1 MDRAVVVT
9 GIGLVTPLGVGK
21 AAFAE
26 NLYAGR
32 SGIGPITAFDTARRP
47 SHLGAEA
54 RDFDPKDFISVK
66 NRRRMD
72 RLSQMAA
79 ASARMALED
88 AGFGVTPSNRD
99 RVGILLGTA
108 FGSTDVAARFV
119 GTLFREGPRRVNPI
133 LVPNTV
139 MNAPAGHAAIELGLR
154 GLNTTVNH
162 REASA
167 ETAIAYAAAEI
178 RKGRAD
184 AVLAGGADLFS
195 PFFMEIM
202 TRFKAL
208 SPLDGQTEAARP
220 YDRRRNGAVLGEGAG
235 LLCLES
241 GEQARA
247 RGAVPYCEIAGWGS
261 SSAPA
266 PPTDWPVD
274 PGGPVL
280 AMQRALAMA
289 GIDPRGIAV
298 VSGAANGGPRL
309 DRLESDALAAV
320 FGGNREAPWITSLKG
335 ALGESFSSGGIRSA
349 AMALSLRDGV
359 VPPTLGLERPLAPLR
374 FARDEAKR
382 GSLEWGMVTALA
394 SGGTFAAL
402 VLKRTDATP
411 GKGETSDESR

>member
-1 MDRAVVVT
+1 MDRPVVVT
-9 GIGLVTPLGVGK
+9 GVGLVTPLGIGK

-32 SGIGPITAFDTARRP
+32 SGIGPVTTFDTARLP

-72 RLSQMAA
+72 RLSQMAT

-88 AGFGVTPSNRD
+88 AGFGVRPSNRD

-108 FGSTDVAARFV
+108 FGGTDVAARFV
-119 GTLFREGPRRVNPI
+119 GTLFREGPHRVNPI

-184 AVLAGGADLFS
+184 VILAGGADLFS

-208 SPLDGQTEAARP
+208 SPLDDQAEAARP
-220 YDRRRNGAVLGEGAG
+220 YDRHRNGAILGEGAG

-241 GEQARA
+241 GEQALA
-247 RGAVPYCEIAGWGS
+247 RGAIPYCEIAGWGA

-289 GIDPRGIAV
+289 GIGPRGIAV

-309 DRLESDALAAV
+309 DRLETDALAAV
-320 FGGNREAPWITSLKG
+320 FADSHETPWITSIKG

-349 AMALSLRDGV
+349 AMALSLKDGI
-359 VPPTLGLERPLAPLR
+359 VPPTLGLERPMAPLP
-374 FARDEAKR
+374 FAGGDPRR
-382 GSLEWGMVTALA
+382 GSLEWGMVNGLA

-402 VLKRTDATP
+402 VMKRTDGTRRM
-411 GKGETSDESR
+411 GVTSDESR